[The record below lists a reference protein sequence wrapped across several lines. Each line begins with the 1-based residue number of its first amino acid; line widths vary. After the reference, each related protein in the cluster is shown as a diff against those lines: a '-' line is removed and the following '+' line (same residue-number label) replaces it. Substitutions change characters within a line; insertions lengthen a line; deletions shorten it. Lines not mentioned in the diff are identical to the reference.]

1 MKPEDERLF
10 FEHDLATP
18 LTNLQGA
25 HYLLKMVVGN
35 DPRSADAMEVLSHSV
50 RTLERMLGWYWRTR
64 ELLDGREAGPVEPW
78 PASTLGRG
86 IRERLDEERLPVDPP
101 DEHVGKALLNV
112 PQESLAVG
120 LIGAAITLLAASKA
134 VPRWELEEVPGL
146 VVSRYSLEGDADLLD
161 EERLFRKVYWPSA
174 RPMEAWLDPG
184 LPYLEALLKPF
195 GGGLELSWRSGLW
208 RLECFVPVRP

>member
-1 MKPEDERLF
+1 MRPEDERLF

-25 HYLLKMVVGN
+25 HYLLKMVVGS
-35 DPRSADAMEVLSHSV
+35 DPRSADAMEVLSHSI

-78 PASTLGRG
+78 PASALGKG
-86 IRERLDEERLPVDPP
+86 IRERLEEERLPVDPP
-101 DEHVGKALLNV
+101 DEHLGKALLTV
-112 PQESLAVG
+112 PQESLAAG

-134 VPRWELEEVPGL
+134 VPQWELEEAPGL
-146 VVSRYSLEGDADLLD
+146 IVSCYSLEGDADLLD

-195 GGGLELSWRSGLW
+195 GGSLELCWRSGLW